1 MENAQTHIGDGKHA
15 NKHKWTNSR
24 VGRKAKQQNPEKTK
38 GLKCATKQI
47 VGSFKIGN
55 GPGMVKNGGRH
66 DPGKW

>member
-1 MENAQTHIGDGKHA
+1 MDKKT
-15 NKHKWTNSR
+15 R
-24 VGRKAKQQNPEKTK
+24 VWRKAKQQNPEKII

-55 GPGMVKNGGRH
+55 GPGMVKMVEDKNTNTGRH